1 MKIPP
6 LAALAIALLSAT
18 TTHPQAYPT
27 KPIRMIVPGAP
38 GGGPDISARL
48 VVNELSKQMGQQ
60 VVVENRPGASGVIA
74 FEAMARATPDGYTVG
89 YGTFLLATNPSLFSK
104 LPYDATRDFQM
115 VIHQVTVPNLL
126 AVSPSLPIK
135 SVQELIDY
143 ARGNPGTLSFAS
155 SGNGSR
161 MHLSMELFKMMT
173 GTSLV
178 HVPYKAMQQA
188 ISDAIGGQMDI
199 VCDNMLSILPH
210 VKAGRLRGLGVTAL
224 KRSPAVPDL
233 PTIAEAGIP
242 GYEITP
248 WAGYLVPARVHR
260 EIVMRLNAE
269 INKALVSQNVTEKYA
284 AMGFVIVGG
293 TPEQFAEHVRK
304 ETAKWAQV
312 IKTAGIR
319 AD

>member
-1 MKIPP
+1 MKVSSPAT
-6 LAALAIALLSAT
+6 LVFALLAPIVA
-18 TTHPQAYPT
+18 HAQAYPT
-27 KPIRMIVPGAP
+27 KPIRMIVPGAS
-38 GGGPDISARL
+38 GGGPDSSSRL
-48 VVNELSKQMGQQ
+48 VAIELSKQMGQQ

-74 FEAMARATPDGYTVG
+74 FEAMARATPDGYTFG
-89 YGTFLLATNPSLFSK
+89 YVTFLLATNPSLFSK

-115 VIHQVTVPNLL
+115 VVHQVTVPNLL

-135 SVQELIDY
+135 SVQELIVY
-143 ARGNPGTLSFAS
+143 ARGNPGKLSFAS

-188 ISDAIGGQMDI
+188 ISDVIGGQMDI
-199 VCDNMLSILPH
+199 VCDNMLSILSH
-210 VKAGRLRGLGVTAL
+210 VKAGRLRDLGVTAL

-248 WAGYLVPARVHR
+248 WAGYVVPARVHR

-269 INKALVSQNVTEKYA
+269 INQALVTQNVTEKYT
-284 AMGFVIVGG
+284 AMGFVTVGG

-312 IKTAGIR
+312 IKTAGIKLE
-319 AD
+319 